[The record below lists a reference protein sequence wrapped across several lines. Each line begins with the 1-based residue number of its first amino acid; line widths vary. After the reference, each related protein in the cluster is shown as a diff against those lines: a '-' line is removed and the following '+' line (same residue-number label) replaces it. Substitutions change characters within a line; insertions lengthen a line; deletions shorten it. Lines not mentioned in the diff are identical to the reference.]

1 MSEQP
6 LIPDPPALPS
16 TPAEAATRLDQLKA
30 DPKWTASFLGG
41 NPTHLQEFRDLHEIV
56 AKGDDVDA
64 AMAGVLPEMPSSDM
78 RTMAG
83 TAELLKDIGFT
94 SLSIKETLEGR
105 PASHAEVDMAT
116 KWKADHMSNP
126 DWVKRLMSG
135 DVEAKRHL
143 LVANVILSSPVKKE
157 NA

>member
-1 MSEQP
+1 MTEQP
-6 LIPDPPALPS
+6 VIPDPPALPS

-30 DPKWTASFLGG
+30 DPKWTASFLSG
-41 NPTHLQEFRDLHEIV
+41 NPTNLQEFRDLHEIA
-56 AKGDDVDA
+56 AKGDGIDA
-64 AMAGVLPEMPSSDM
+64 AMAGVLPEMPSSDL

-83 TAELLKDIGFT
+83 TAGLLKDVGFT
-94 SLSIKETLEGR
+94 PLSIKETLEGR
-105 PASHAEVDMAT
+105 PASQAEIDLAT
-116 KWKADHMSNP
+116 KWKADHLSNP
-126 DWVKRLMSG
+126 KWVERLMSG